1 MKYRVLLM
9 GRNNSVVDDFF
20 KKMADSFESISTSN
34 RYEDIVCHIRY
45 FKPHLIVYCIN
56 NEVRK
61 TLDRLTMI
69 KYRYNLP
76 FVIIGSEEACTEF
89 HRIAVNVSD
98 MTLVKPLTANMI
110 KDRIVKFMEQRA
122 LGAEEGGSAKGEQ
135 PMPASGWASI
145 PGRSPIVDSA
155 PYPGQMP
162 AAGPVSYSG
171 QMPASAPVSS
181 PGQISALD
189 SFPGSGQSPYPGRI
203 LYSDPS
209 PAPEPPRRRHILVV
223 DDSVMMLKVIK
234 EHLADQYD
242 IATATSGRIALR
254 FLERRRTDL
263 ILLDYAMPEED
274 GIAVLEKLRAN
285 DTTKDI
291 PVIFLTGITEREKIQ
306 KALVLKPQGYLLK
319 PVDKEK
325 LTAAIRNVIG

>member
-135 PMPASGWASI
+135 PMPAS
-145 PGRSPIVDSA
+145 
-155 PYPGQMP
+155 
-162 AAGPVSYSG
+162 
-171 QMPASAPVSS
+171 APVSS

-189 SFPGSGQSPYPGRI
+189 SFPVSGQSPYPGRI

-263 ILLDYAMPEED
+263 ILLDYAMPDED

-291 PVIFLTGITEREKIQ
+291 PVIFLTGITERERIQ

-325 LTAAIRNVIG
+325 LTAVIRNVIG

>member
-20 KKMADSFESISTSN
+20 KKMSDSFESMSTSN
-34 RYEDIVCHIRY
+34 RYEDIVCHIKY
-45 FKPHLIVYCIN
+45 FKPHLIVCCIS

-61 TLDRLTMI
+61 TLNRLTML
-69 KYRYNLP
+69 KFRYKLP
-76 FVIIGSEEACTEF
+76 FVVIGSEEACAEF
-89 HRIAVNVSD
+89 QKIAVNVSD
-98 MTLVKPLTANMI
+98 MTLVKPLTANVI

-122 LGAEEGGSAKGEQ
+122 QADEEGGGVQGEQ
-135 PMPASGWASI
+135 PLSAVDPAPVQPPSSEPLLSSGQSAVPDSMSASGKPANPDQI
-145 PGRSPIVDSA
+145 L
-155 PYPGQMP
+155 YPGQLP
-162 AAGPVSYSG
+162 P
-171 QMPASAPVSS
+171 
-181 PGQISALD
+181 
-189 SFPGSGQSPYPGRI
+189 
-203 LYSDPS
+203 
-209 PAPEPPRRRHILVV
+209 PEPPRRRHILVV

-234 EHLADQYD
+234 EHLTGQYD

-285 DTTKDI
+285 DATKDI

-319 PVDKEK
+319 PVDREK
-325 LTAAIRNVIG
+325 LVTAIKNVIG

>member
-20 KKMADSFESISTSN
+20 KKMTDSFESISTSN

-76 FVIIGSEEACTEF
+76 FVIIGSEEACAEF

-122 LGAEEGGSAKGEQ
+122 LGAEEDGSAKAEQ
-135 PMPASGWASI
+135 P
-145 PGRSPIVDSA
+145 
-155 PYPGQMP
+155 
-162 AAGPVSYSG
+162 
-171 QMPASAPVSS
+171 MPASAPVSS
-181 PGQISALD
+181 PGQIAALD
-189 SFPGSGQSPYPGRI
+189 SFPVFGQSPYPGRI
-203 LYSDPS
+203 LYPDPS

-285 DTTKDI
+285 DATKDI

-306 KALVLKPQGYLLK
+306 KALVRKPQGYLLK
-319 PVDKEK
+319 PVDKDK